1 MSFDIGHRFQL
12 FPYGGRDRLTSVI
25 LRLYTELT
33 TGVGDRFMPNR
44 DPPSS
49 GDVQLCDQASLRI
62 GGSQVAPD
70 HEYSA
75 RAGIATPAQAPGTP
89 ARIFGVV
96 STVAWGE
103 LLRALLGTR
112 GSIECAG
119 IAIDGD
125 LALKQIAAM
134 TPPVDIALVDIT
146 ARRALEMTQRVRR
159 DRSPLRV
166 VALGLDGNPGEALT
180 WAMAGAAG
188 LVARNATSEE
198 LVRAL
203 AGVARGEAPCSPVV
217 ISALLRAVGTPADGT
232 RGEPGVALTAREREV
247 AELIAVGLTNK
258 QIAASLQIEPGTVK
272 SHVHSVIRK
281 LRVSRRAQV
290 AALVHRDGAAPIVD
304 EAARGANGAPVT
316 ALHVHSP
323 TR

>member
-1 MSFDIGHRFQL
+1 MGAPAQ
-12 FPYGGRDRLTSVI
+12 
-25 LRLYTELT
+25 
-33 TGVGDRFMPNR
+33 
-44 DPPSS
+44 PSS
-49 GDVQLCDQASLRI
+49 A
-62 GGSQVAPD
+62 
-70 HEYSA
+70 
-75 RAGIATPAQAPGTP
+75 P

-125 LALKQIAAM
+125 LALKQIAAT
-134 TPPVDIALVDIT
+134 TPPVDIALIDIT
-146 ARRALEMTQRVRR
+146 ARRALEMAQRVRR

-166 VALGLDGNPGEALT
+166 VALGLDGDPREALT
-180 WAMAGAAG
+180 WAMAGAVG
-188 LVARNATSEE
+188 LVAHNATSEE

-203 AGVARGEAPCSPVV
+203 TGVARGEAPCSPVV
-217 ISALLRAVGTPADGT
+217 ISALLRAVGTPAERT
-232 RGEPGVALTAREREV
+232 SGEPGMALTAREREV
-247 AELIAVGLTNK
+247 AELIAIGLTNK

-290 AALVHRDGAAPIVD
+290 AALVHREGAASIVD
-304 EAARGANGAPVT
+304 EAAQGVNGAPVA
-316 ALHVHSP
+316 ALHIHTP